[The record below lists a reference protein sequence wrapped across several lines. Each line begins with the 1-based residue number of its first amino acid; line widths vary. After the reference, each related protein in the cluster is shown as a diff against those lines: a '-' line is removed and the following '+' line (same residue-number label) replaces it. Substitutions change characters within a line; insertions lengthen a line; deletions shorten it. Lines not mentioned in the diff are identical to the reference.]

1 MQTFLRDVRY
11 SLRLLGRQPGFTLT
25 AIAVLALGI
34 GVNAGVFGLVNGLL
48 LRPLPGESAGG
59 RVVGLYSADRTLP
72 DTYRAF
78 SYPNFADIRD
88 AAGPFTSLS
97 AHNLALA
104 GITEGDTTRRAFVD
118 VVSSDYFETLG
129 VRLQRGRVFTR
140 EEERPGSHPTS
151 VIASHVYW
159 ERRVRPGHPRPRGS
173 RERARL
179 RDRRHCA
186 ESLRWDDRPGGA

>member
-88 AAGPFTSLS
+88 AAGPLDGSPHRHLGARAPCRPGAADGGTAARALS
-97 AHNLALA
+97 
-104 GITEGDTTRRAFVD
+104 RRAG
-118 VVSSDYFETLG
+118 L
-129 VRLQRGRVFTR
+129 
-140 EEERPGSHPTS
+140 
-151 VIASHVYW
+151 
-159 ERRVRPGHPRPRGS
+159 
-173 RERARL
+173 
-179 RDRRHCA
+179 
-186 ESLRWDDRPGGA
+186 